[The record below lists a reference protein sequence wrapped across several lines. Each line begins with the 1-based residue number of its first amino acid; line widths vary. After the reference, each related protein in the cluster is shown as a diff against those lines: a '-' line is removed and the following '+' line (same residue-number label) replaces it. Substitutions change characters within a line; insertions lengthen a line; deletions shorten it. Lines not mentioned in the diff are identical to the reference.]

1 MSALNKNDD
10 LFTEFLNKAS
20 LKQEVYSLGLSGLQ
34 LIRDA
39 GNSLVKDY
47 KKLSDPRAK
56 EIPVYVDNIGE
67 YEVRI
72 RFAGDVALFLMHSN
86 VFTFPDN
93 HPVYQVPYIREDLRR
108 SYFSVISVYN
118 FLNDSFKYNRLN
130 DFGNLIARI
139 FINKDNHYFV
149 ESHHFGFHSF
159 PLISSSVFERE
170 FVDRLIKDVVR
181 YIVDFDLHVPTLPY
195 VEHITISNVVER
207 NKQLPTSK
215 RLGFRFKNELG
226 E

>member
-1 MSALNKNDD
+1 MSALNPNDD
-10 LFTEFLNKAS
+10 LFTEFLNKAT
-20 LKQEVYSLGLSGLQ
+20 LKQQVYKQGLNGLQ
-34 LIRDA
+34 LIREA

-47 KKLSDPRAK
+47 KKLPDPRTR

-86 VFTFPDN
+86 VFTFPDK
-93 HPVYQVPYIREDLRR
+93 HSIYQVPYIKEDRSR
-108 SYFSVISVYN
+108 SYFSVISIYN

-130 DFGNLIARI
+130 DFGNMIARI
-139 FINKDNHYFV
+139 FINKDMHYFV

-159 PLISSSVFERE
+159 PLISTSVFEKD
-170 FVDRLIKDVVR
+170 FVDSLIKDVVR
-181 YIVDFDLHVPTLPY
+181 YIVDFDLHVPGMPY

-215 RLGFRFKNELG
+215 RLGFRFKNELEG
-226 E
+226 